1 MATSSAAASSSST
14 RYVIDPRTSQFTV
27 QAFANGLIAA
37 IAHSPKIAIR
47 DWTGVIDVASGDF
60 DAASIHIRV
69 KPASLEVLDEM
80 PDSDRRE
87 LHRIMNHEVLESAK
101 FPEIAYESA
110 RVITDKM
117 KDDLYRVNVRGR
129 LTLHGV
135 SNEQD
140 VGAQASLGVD
150 SIRAHGSFTLL
161 QTDYDIRIASIAG
174 GTLKLMDELKFSFYV
189 LARKA
194 ATAA

>member
-1 MATSSAAASSSST
+1 
-14 RYVIDPRTSQFTV
+14 
-27 QAFANGLIAA
+27 
-37 IAHSPKIAIR
+37 
-47 DWTGVIDVASGDF
+47 
-60 DAASIHIRV
+60 
-69 KPASLEVLDEM
+69 
-80 PDSDRRE
+80 
-87 LHRIMNHEVLESAK
+87 
-101 FPEIAYESA
+101 
-110 RVITDKM
+110 M